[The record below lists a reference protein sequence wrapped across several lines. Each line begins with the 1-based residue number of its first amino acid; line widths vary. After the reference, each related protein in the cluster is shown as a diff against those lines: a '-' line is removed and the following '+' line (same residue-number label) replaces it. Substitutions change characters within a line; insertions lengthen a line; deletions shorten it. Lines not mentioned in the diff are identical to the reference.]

1 MSITQDDN
9 LASDTAS
16 PDLPII
22 TLSAEAD
29 QLPLCDT
36 CKQKD
41 WFRNEASI
49 RTTGGNECHV
59 PCPLCQILLLAIQ
72 KHVKKLPGEKADA
85 AWEHGKLEIL
95 TVESHHEEYMNWG
108 WNDGF
113 QLDIFTE
120 KGTRPYG
127 LPHIGVRRLHGPTRG
142 EVWAEFTKESLE
154 RCRKTHGKSC
164 QLADVVEL
172 PTRVLDVG
180 TDEASLVKLYIPRP
194 GEKSAFVALSHRWG
208 GDLAIKTTKDTLEAK
223 MRGIELSALPPTFR
237 DAVVFTRG
245 LNIRYLWI
253 DAMCIIQD
261 DQADWVAECP
271 KMGLVYHGA
280 TVTIAANMSDS
291 TRTGFL
297 EADPSAFAKRCQ
309 RSQPELAQVI
319 ESDGTVTKV
328 YSRVRGDHGPVDSPL
343 RYFGKTR
350 YLYVREDNFLVS
362 RAWALQE
369 LLLSRRMVHFLP
381 GKMIWACR
389 SATWCECM
397 ELDTEDELREYE
409 LQAHP
414 NRSELE
420 RAILEDSTRLP
431 MWADL
436 ISSYMR
442 KKLTHDTDFFA
453 VRSEAGLH
461 LQGLPAY
468 NPMGGRNG
476 VMHYLIYFDTEADR
490 KSSQQYFGL
499 LVYSRESGEEPPN
512 MRFAN
517 ATGLLLVELHRPLT
531 VDACGFDPRGI
542 EMLSSGNRV
551 FRRVGCFER
560 IEEYRTAGD
569 SDDDFE
575 AMVESMPDHN
585 MNPRTEPPKRSA
597 LLNIEKII
605 SDAPTETICIV

>member
-453 VRSEAGLH
+453 GLSGLITYLQTLGAG
-461 LQGLPAY
+461 
-468 NPMGGRNG
+468 R
-476 VMHYLIYFDTEADR
+476 YLAGIWER
-490 KSSQQYFGL
+490 EL
-499 LVYSRESGEEPPN
+499 L
-512 MRFAN
+512 F
-517 ATGLLLVELHRPLT
+517 HI
-531 VDACGFDPRGI
+531 CWHF
-542 EMLSSGNRV
+542 
-551 FRRVGCFER
+551 
-560 IEEYRTAGD
+560 GD
-569 SDDDFE
+569 SRCQK
-575 AMVESMPDHN
+575 
-585 MNPRTEPPKRSA
+585 RTEKYR
-597 LLNIEKII
+597 
-605 SDAPTETICIV
+605 APSWSWAS